1 MRIKSLLLT
10 SGLGLF
16 LGLSVRTTQAQRVLL
31 RADVAEDTMR
41 TSSGPNRA
49 YFGHLYLGY
58 APVVG
63 RASGPG
69 AELQFGR
76 SGELQVGVRNK
87 FRLTQT
93 VAFGADLRYARLA
106 YYLAQNDHKTV
117 PTTTRYEREHLT
129 LSQLQG
135 EAFVRLNAGRR
146 GNAIG
151 HYLDLLGWS
160 GWVMGSAHY
169 YQEPS
174 LAGAKK
180 RKVTERGLGY
190 MSRWPYGVGA
200 RLGSGRLAV
209 VGRYRLSDAFM
220 GDAKNRYPE
229 LPRWTLGLE
238 LGWF

>member
-1 MRIKSLLLT
+1 MKSLLLMG
-10 SGLGLF
+10 GLGLW
-16 LGLSVRTTQAQRVLL
+16 LGLGVRPAQAQRVLL
-31 RADVAEDTMR
+31 RADVAEDTTR
-41 TSSGPNRA
+41 TRSGPNRA

-69 AELQFGR
+69 AELRFGR

-93 VAFGADLRYARLA
+93 LALGADLRYARLV
-106 YYLAQNDHKTV
+106 YHLEQNDQKIV
-117 PTTTRYEREHLT
+117 PTTTRYERERLT

-146 GNAIG
+146 GNAVG
-151 HYLDLLGWS
+151 RYLDLLGWG
-160 GWVMGSAHY
+160 GWVLGSAHY
-169 YQEPS
+169 YQEPAS
-174 LAGAKK
+174 AGAKK

-209 VGRYRLSDAFM
+209 VGRYRLSNTFV
-220 GDAKNRYPE
+220 GEAKNRYPE
-229 LPRWTLGLE
+229 LPRWTVGLE